1 VPAVDTPHEL
11 GEPAVV
17 PASDRLL
24 ELVLDASPEAVV
36 LVGETG
42 TLVYANAAARELFF
56 AGRDV
61 LGQNLLHMLAGAA
74 EALRSPLLSGTDQIF
89 THDPGDDS
97 GPGTFHVATR
107 RVEVDGAPHT
117 LITVRTVT
125 DEIAAQENAV
135 LKRTLRVIGHELA
148 NSMTPAASLLRSA
161 QQLLALPDQQPRVV
175 TALRTVEERLV
186 HLHGFLAG
194 LAALGQLPRPTRR
207 DVAWPA
213 FLDGLRALWPGV
225 VIAAG
230 FDARITAP
238 GWFDPAQVQQVLIN
252 LIKNAHEAGGPPDA
266 VTIEVAAG
274 ADGVR
279 FTVAD
284 RGSGMADDVLRNALV
299 PAFTTKEHGSGMG
312 LPLCR
317 EIVHAHDGRLRIAR
331 RDGGG
336 TAVSFWLPSR
346 TPSPSASRTRLTLTR

>member
-1 VPAVDTPHEL
+1 M
-11 GEPAVV
+11 
-17 PASDRLL
+17 PASERLL

-42 TLVYANAAARELFF
+42 VLVYANAAARELFF

-61 LGQNLLHMLAGAA
+61 VGQNLLHMLAGAA
-74 EALRSPLLSGTDQIF
+74 EALRGPLLSGVDQIF
-89 THDPGDDS
+89 THDPGDES

-107 RVEVDGAPHT
+107 RVAIDGAPHT

-161 QQLLALPDQQPRVV
+161 QQLLALPDHQARVV

-207 DVAWPA
+207 DIAWAP
-213 FLDGLRALWPGV
+213 FLDGLRALWPDV
-225 VIAAG
+225 A
-230 FDARITAP
+230 ITQTGAAP
-238 GWFDPAQVQQVLIN
+238 GWFDAAQIQQVLIN
-252 LIKNAHEAGGPPDA
+252 LVKNAREAGGPPDA
-266 VTIEVAAG
+266 VDIDVVAAV
-274 ADGVR
+274 DGVR
-279 FTVAD
+279 ITVAD
-284 RGSGMADDVLRNALV
+284 RGAGMTDDVLRNALV

-346 TPSPSASRTRLTLTR
+346 TPSAASRVLLTLTR